1 MVNHWKLDKRI
12 DKTVLFLQKYHWD
25 ENGLNVEYLDES
37 STIRINITFPT
48 RVEMFC
54 FKFVEQS
61 VFSEDD
67 SYQLIKAASCDGPIN
82 PFFYQTLSQEDVKS
96 LHLYINPWEEREA
109 MIKYTMHDHDTWI
122 TVVSSVLPEVLI
134 TDTI

>member
-12 DKTVLFLQKYHWD
+12 DKTVLFLQKYYWD
-25 ENGLNVEYLDES
+25 EKGLNIEYLDEL

-61 VFSEDD
+61 VFLAKMI
-67 SYQLIKAASCDGPIN
+67 LINS
-82 PFFYQTLSQEDVKS
+82 SQPQS
-96 LHLYINPWEEREA
+96 A
-109 MIKYTMHDHDTWI
+109 MA
-122 TVVSSVLPEVLI
+122 L
-134 TDTI
+134 